1 MRRTVWATPAREE
14 QFDRWQTTAR
24 GRDGAICR
32 PPSGAETAAWICGFG
47 RSWLLEGMRGV
58 KKADL
63 PTKVCPSCHRPF
75 SWRKKWARCWDEVRF
90 CSDACRRGTPRGKAQ
105 KSPGSPG

>member
-1 MRRTVWATPAREE
+1 
-14 QFDRWQTTAR
+14 
-24 GRDGAICR
+24 
-32 PPSGAETAAWICGFG
+32 
-47 RSWLLEGMRGV
+47 MRGV